1 MGTTAETAMEYEE
14 MPLRKILTKSKK
26 ETRKM
31 SEKKTTKAAA
41 PAAPKQPAS
50 IKLSTIWK
58 GLVYFFAVVGV
69 VLSIMYVNDIVNGFI
84 DSRADAK
91 AQQMI
96 KEQPATAA
104 PQSKVNQ

>member
-1 MGTTAETAMEYEE
+1 MGTTAETAMEFEE
-14 MPLRKILTKSKK
+14 MPLRKLVTKPKK

-31 SEKKTTKAAA
+31 SEKSKKATATA
-41 PAAPKQPAS
+41 EPKQPAS

-58 GLVYFFAVVGV
+58 ALVYTFAVIGV

-96 KEQPATAA
+96 KAQPVAA